1 MKHIKH
7 FEIYNT
13 NDVDKIYDL
22 LVGKKI
28 IATNDKLHNDMPIRI
43 SSDNLEFTPKAIRM
57 FDDVLKV
64 YVEMNNVK
72 GNITNLS
79 EYSDEMAKCFIM
91 SSWIYWEII
100 SKNVEKHYNV
110 MVYPY

>member
-43 SSDNLEFTPKAIRM
+43 SSDNLVFT
-57 FDDVLKV
+57 
-64 YVEMNNVK
+64 
-72 GNITNLS
+72 
-79 EYSDEMAKCFIM
+79 
-91 SSWIYWEII
+91 
-100 SKNVEKHYNV
+100 
-110 MVYPY
+110 